1 MLNRPPGV
9 VASYFP
15 HIAPKMGVGEQINIE
30 PSKAPRAAHSKPESY
45 N

>member
-15 HIAPKMGVGEQINIE
+15 HIAPKMGVGEQMPIE
-30 PSKAPRAAHSKPESY
+30 PRKAPIAANSKPESY

>member
-15 HIAPKMGVGEQINIE
+15 HIAHKMGVGEQINIE
-30 PSKAPRAAHSKPESY
+30 PSKAPRTAHNEPKSY
-45 N
+45 D